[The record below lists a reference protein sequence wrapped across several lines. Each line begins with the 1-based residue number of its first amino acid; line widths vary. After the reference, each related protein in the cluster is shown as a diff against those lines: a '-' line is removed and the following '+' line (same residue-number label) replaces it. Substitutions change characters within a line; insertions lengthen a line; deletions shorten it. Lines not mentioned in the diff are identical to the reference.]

1 MKNLVIKQLIAL
13 LTATSVLAPAF
24 ADTSAKRT
32 PESLAA
38 PKEKKYPDF
47 DFPDQANGKKAYDRL
62 EKSGKLKEFAEAY
75 DMSPEQVKELFLKDS
90 SAHTDR
96 KGRLLFIEKALLPN
110 GTSDATPSTPT
121 IPLTE
126 TFLLHSKPNSS
137 KTVYLDFNG
146 HTLTGTSVN
155 TSYGMDPINAVGY
168 DIDGIPGSFNN
179 TELAFIQG
187 VWKRVSED
195 FAAFDVNITTQEPP
209 PEKLTRSSASDNQ
222 FGIRTIIAKN
232 WTTGTT
238 AGSCGCGGFAYV
250 GVFASTSDLYKI
262 AFAFSDTMGNV
273 EKNVADVTSHE
284 IGHIMG
290 LSHDGTSTLEYFRG
304 QGTGET
310 RWAPIMGAAYNAN
323 LTQWSKGEYTG
334 ANNQQDD
341 YLIMQQNGAVFDKDD
356 HGDSP
361 TTATAPQTTV
371 VNGLNSVSIQS
382 GLQGPNDIDVFM
394 LNSGIGPMTIKA
406 LPFVKAPSAD
416 LLLTLKDASGNVLSQ
431 SNELLTLGTLM
442 NFTTPSEGTYY
453 LSVEGTGKPDP
464 LVDGYTKYGNVGTYT
479 IAATY
484 PINTNVPPV
493 AQLSA
498 DVTSGLTP
506 LTVNFSAAGS
516 SDANGSIVSYD
527 WDFGDGTTGTGATVS
542 KTYNAAGDFTAAL
555 VVTDNGGLR
564 SGQSTTAIKTT
575 SPVTIKTMSVGSLI
589 VQGFRSN
596 KNFKYASATVKV
608 VDANGAPL
616 PGVSIGGSWS
626 GVVSGNLTAI
636 TDSNGTAVLKSLN
649 TRSSGTAT
657 FTVKSVTGQNYTY
670 DSNKN
675 VMTSASVT
683 M

>member
-32 PESLAA
+32 PESLVA
-38 PKEKKYPDF
+38 PKEKKHPDF
-47 DFPDQANGKKAYDRL
+47 DFPDQANGKKAYDQVQ
-62 EKSGKLKEFAEAY
+62 KSGKLKEFAEAY

-90 SAHTDR
+90 SAHMDK
-96 KGRLLFIEKALLPN
+96 KGRLFFIEKALLPN
-110 GTSDATPSTPT
+110 GASDATPSTPT
-121 IPLTE
+121 IPLSE

-137 KTVYLDFNG
+137 KTIYLDFNG

-155 TSYGMDPINAVGY
+155 VLYGKDPINAVGY

-195 FAAFDVNITTQEPP
+195 FAAFDVNVTTQEPP
-209 PEKLTRSSASDNQ
+209 PEKLIRSTLSDNQ
-222 FGIRTIIAKN
+222 FGLRTIITKN
-232 WTTGTT
+232 WTIGTT
-238 AGSCGCGGFAYV
+238 RGSCGCGGFAFLS
-250 GVFASTSDLYKI
+250 VFASTSDYYKL
-262 AFAFSDTMGNV
+262 AFAFSDSLRNN
-273 EKNVADVTSHE
+273 EKKVADAISHE
-284 IGHIMG
+284 VGHTLG
-290 LSHDGTSTLEYFRG
+290 LNHDGTSTLEYYRG
-304 QGTGET
+304 HGTGET
-310 RWAPIMGAAYNAN
+310 SWGPIMGVAYNVN

-341 YLIMQQNGAVFDKDD
+341 YLIMQKNGAVFDKDD
-356 HGDSP
+356 HGDVP
-361 TTATAPQTTV
+361 TTATALQPAV

-394 LNSGIGPMTIKA
+394 LNAGIGPMTIKA

-431 SNELLTLGTLM
+431 SNALTTLGTLM
-442 NFTTPSEGTYY
+442 SFNSTSEGTYY

-464 LVDGYTKYGNVGTYT
+464 LVNGYTKYGNVGTYT

-484 PINTNVPPV
+484 PISTNVPPV
-493 AQLSA
+493 VQLSA
-498 DVTSGLTP
+498 DVTSGFTP

-542 KTYNAAGDFTAAL
+542 KTYTDAGNFTAAL

-564 SGQSTTAIKTT
+564 GQTSTTISTKAPI
-575 SPVTIKTMSVGSLI
+575 PVKAMSVGSL
-589 VQGFRSN
+589 VMQGINNSYGV
-596 KNFKYASATVKV
+596 KYANATVKV
-608 VDANGAPL
+608 VDANGNPV
-616 PGVSIGGSWS
+616 PGVSINGGWS
-626 GVVSGNLTAI
+626 GVVSGAPTAI
-636 TDSNGTAVLKSLN
+636 TGANGTVTFKS
-649 TRSSGTAT
+649 TSTKASGTFT
-657 FTVKSVTGQNYTY
+657 FTVKSITGTNYTY
-670 DSNKN
+670 DSSKN